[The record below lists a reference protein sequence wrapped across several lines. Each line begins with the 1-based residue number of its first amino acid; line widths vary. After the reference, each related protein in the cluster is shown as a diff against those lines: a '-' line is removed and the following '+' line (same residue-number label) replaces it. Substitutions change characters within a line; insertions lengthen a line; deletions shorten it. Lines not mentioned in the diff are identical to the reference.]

1 MRSTMMFLIGCVFGA
16 TGVLMWV
23 HERGAAPRG
32 LQAAEVET
40 AEGRAGG
47 VTAVAAKSSFVPVV
61 KAAAVNVRGLI
72 IPVEGF
78 KAEDLRS
85 DFHDPRSGG
94 RSHEGIDIR
103 APRGTP
109 VLAVADGTIKK
120 LFTSK
125 AGGLTIYHYDEAE
138 EICYYYAHL
147 DRYAD
152 GIADGMKVKR
162 GTVIGFVG
170 VSGNAPPDTPHLH
183 FAVNRLPPTKEWWK
197 GEAVDPYPLLTAR

>member
-1 MRSTMMFLIGCVFGA
+1 MMFLIGCVFGA

-32 LQAAEVET
+32 LQAAEVK
-40 AEGRAGG
+40 AGEVEAAG
-47 VTAVAAKSSFVPVV
+47 VKVVAAKTSFVPVV
-61 KAAAVNVRGLI
+61 KVAPVNAGGLI

-78 KAEDLRS
+78 PAEKLRS

-94 RSHEGIDIR
+94 RLHEGIDLR

-125 AGGLTIYHYDEAE
+125 AGGLTIYHYDNAGET
-138 EICYYYAHL
+138 CFYYAHL

-152 GIADGMKVKR
+152 GIAEGMKIRR